1 MIKNIY
7 SVTLSLAGLCQSAHL
22 VYQLSQTGN
31 CDDEAFKV
39 SLESILNTNPKTVLS
54 VYGDD
59 EKKLSLGLNTLLTIL
74 NITNN
79 TSISF
84 YLIKYVFGIMVLE
97 RKLKKNKIA
106 LKNLSYRLEI
116 IKKNTV
122 RNIEINDVNLI
133 NDLSE
138 IYLDIISTLGSRIK
152 IVGTSSILNKVEVQ
166 SKLRSILL
174 AGIRS
179 AVLWRQV
186 GGNRLQ
192 LIFFRNRFNFEVK
205 RILVNIK

>member
-1 MIKNIY
+1 MIKNIC

-22 VYQLSQTGN
+22 VYQLSQTGS
-31 CDDEAFKV
+31 CDDKAFKI
-39 SLESILNTNPKTVLS
+39 SIESILNTNPKTVLS
-54 VYGDD
+54 VYGND
-59 EKKLSLGLNTLLTIL
+59 EKNLNLGLDTLLTIL

-84 YLIKYVFGIMVLE
+84 YLIKYIFGIMVLE
-97 RKLKKNKIA
+97 RKLTKNQIA

-122 RNIEINDVNLI
+122 KNIEINDINVI

-152 IVGTSSILNKVEVQ
+152 IVGTASILNKIEVQ

-192 LIFFRNRFNFEVK
+192 LIFFRNRFNVEVK
-205 RILVNIK
+205 RILANIK

>member
-1 MIKNIY
+1 MIKNIH
-7 SVTLSLAGLCQSAHL
+7 SVTLSLAGLCQSAYL

-39 SLESILNTNPKTVLS
+39 NIESILNMNPKTVLS
-54 VYGDD
+54 VYGND
-59 EKKLSLGLNTLLTIL
+59 EKKLNLGLNTLLNIL
-74 NITNN
+74 NITNS

-84 YLIKYVFGIMVLE
+84 YLIKYIFGIMVLE
-97 RKLKKNKIA
+97 RKLTKNKIA

-122 RNIEINDVNLI
+122 RNIETNDINLI
-133 NDLSE
+133 NDFSE

-152 IVGTSSILNKVEVQ
+152 IVGASAILKKIEVQ

-192 LIFFRNRFNFEVK
+192 LIFFRNRFNTEVK